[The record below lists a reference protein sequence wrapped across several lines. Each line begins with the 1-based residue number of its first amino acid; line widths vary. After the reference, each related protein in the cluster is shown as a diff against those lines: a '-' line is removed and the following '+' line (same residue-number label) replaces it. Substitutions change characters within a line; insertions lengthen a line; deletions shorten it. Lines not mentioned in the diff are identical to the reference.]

1 MKKATLCFVGAFL
14 VALLSLPGPA
24 GAGEP
29 AGTTVNG
36 DVNCSGQ
43 LDLADAIFSLNYLFL
58 GGEEPCPF
66 AEPAGGGPEV
76 AELEAELAGCN
87 EALASREA
95 ELAARDDEIAALRAE
110 LTQTQVDLSGALRDL
125 ISTQRALL
133 TAEAR
138 ILELEAAEGPC
149 GEQVD
154 ELTAALEVCR
164 GDLEASGVEL
174 EESRQETET
183 ARLDTEAAR
192 EETEAALTD
201 RDSLVGQ
208 LDECRNPRIDFTTV
222 ALSVEKD
229 PGVSVLTGKLD
240 LLRRISPTAPDAVL
254 AQQEMVTFQL
264 GTVSE
269 EPGGGERALVYD
281 TLSRALCS
289 IDLCSGED
297 CDEEGRVKLHYTGDG
312 LAEELAV
319 VDIFE
324 PFPALNETV
333 PAVKIRVSRGPGQ
346 QRDYWTLAFEPR
358 SRSIVAF
365 RALDGYRPVRDKTW
379 PDDDN
384 FGRGNG
390 LLMSVVISG
399 AEIRSQLGL
408 NSPPSVTRIVDLG
421 NGQVLLFFDGN
432 VLADVHLLELETFL
446 AEVNPDLADV
456 VDRPVWQLAGNFLL
470 FGADDSPYLSAA
482 DVREVI
488 QSDEV
493 DIDGFQ
499 PFVNPADGSALVYE
513 SVSGQFLRVST
524 LGFEEAELAG
534 RSEGQGNA
542 VIEIDSESLSK
553 ITGLTD
559 GTPEFSSSV
568 ARGNGTEIMLVEGRS
583 NTVIAYDFSGRADGP
598 NVTRLFG
605 SEAITG
611 SRLDPAIGC
620 DPQEPEEPAE
630 PEDPEDPGEPGVEG
644 DGMGQGELV
653 EMEDPVLELSLGD
666 TLGGR
671 LVYDR
676 GRGELVSLNYATGQV
691 VLVARGADL
700 AAVTGGETVDLISI
714 RNAADGGEDFQTV
727 RAWDTASSS
736 LIELDLESIE
746 AELCQ

>member
-312 LAEELAV
+312 LAEELAE

-346 QRDYWTLAFEPR
+346 QRDNWTLAFEPR